1 MKNKNNSPETKPI
14 LDIKRKD
21 ASCVLDKS
29 QDTIIN
35 EILVSE
41 DIIILD
47 NYNNMQLKKLIKK
60 ALEKGK
66 DDERKRILDI
76 IDKCN
81 LGKFR
86 VQELK
91 QKIEGEK

>member
-1 MKNKNNSPETKPI
+1 MRNKNNSPETKPI

-60 ALEKGK
+60 AIIVVSFILIIFIVLIGLAKGTL
-66 DDERKRILDI
+66 I
-76 IDKCN
+76 
-81 LGKFR
+81 
-86 VQELK
+86 
-91 QKIEGEK
+91 